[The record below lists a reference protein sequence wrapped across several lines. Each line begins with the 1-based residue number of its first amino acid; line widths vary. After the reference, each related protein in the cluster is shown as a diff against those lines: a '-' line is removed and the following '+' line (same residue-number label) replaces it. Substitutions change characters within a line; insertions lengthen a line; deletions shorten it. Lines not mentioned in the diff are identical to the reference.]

1 LRDPVHH
8 FEHSWDGILQHFC
21 LFADNFVCNRVRKP
35 QNALQ
40 LIYQVGQHVVVFVLF
55 LQELDGQALPLLL
68 MRQYQARTSNVALAM
83 PKTAFETGFN

>member
-1 LRDPVHH
+1 MI
-8 FEHSWDGILQHFC
+8 SSNIFC
-21 LFADNFVCNRVRKP
+21 LFADDFICNCVRKP

-40 LIYQVGQHVVVFVLF
+40 LIYKVGQHVVVFVLF

-68 MRQYQARTSNVALAM
+68 TRQYQAQTSNVALAT